1 MIMNKQLGAFS
12 WQHENIDD
20 IIRRSPIKRVKHI
33 TVNEINHIIEHTGWN
48 ILVLSADEMSADGIS
63 GMNHAMQAPEWQFRI
78 ILKPDTLLIITGYDN
93 ASNENKESIR
103 TMIKTGV
110 LPGSGFRL
118 DAHTRILI
126 A

>member
-1 MIMNKQLGAFS
+1 MNKQLSPFS

-20 IIRRSPIKRVKHI
+20 IIRRSLIKRVEHI
-33 TVNEINHIIEHTGWN
+33 TVNEINHIIEHTGRN
-48 ILVLSADEMSADGIS
+48 ILILSADEMSTDGIS
-63 GMNHAMQAPEWQFRI
+63 GMNHAMQAPEWQLRI
-78 ILKPDTLLIITGYDN
+78 LLKPDTLLIITGYDN

>member
-1 MIMNKQLGAFS
+1 MIMDKQLSPFS

-20 IIRRSPIKRVKHI
+20 IIRRSPIKRVEHI
-33 TVNEINHIIEHTGWN
+33 TVNEINYIIEHAGRN
-48 ILVLSADEMSADGIS
+48 ILILSADEMSTDGIS
-63 GMNHAMQAPEWQFRI
+63 GMNHAIQAPEWQFRI

-103 TMIKTGV
+103 AMIKTGA

>member
-1 MIMNKQLGAFS
+1 MNKQLSPFS

-20 IIRRSPIKRVKHI
+20 IIRRSPIKRVEHI
-33 TVNEINHIIEHTGWN
+33 MVNEINYIIEHTDRN
-48 ILVLSADEMSADGIS
+48 ILILSVDEMNTDGIT

-78 ILKPDTLLIITGYDN
+78 ILKPDTLFIITGYDN
-93 ASNENKESIR
+93 ASNENRESIR

-110 LPGSGFRL
+110 LPVSGFRL
-118 DAHTRILI
+118 DTHTRILI

>member
-1 MIMNKQLGAFS
+1 MNKQLSPFS
-12 WQHENIDD
+12 CCHENIDD
-20 IIRRSPIKRVKHI
+20 IIRRSPIKRVEHI
-33 TVNEINHIIEHTGWN
+33 TGNEINHVIERTGRDVL
-48 ILVLSADEMSADGIS
+48 ILSVDEMNADVIS

-78 ILKPDTLLIITGYDN
+78 ILKPDTLLIIAGYDN

-118 DAHTRILI
+118 DTHTRILI

>member
-1 MIMNKQLGAFS
+1 MNKQLSPFS

-20 IIRRSPIKRVKHI
+20 IIRHSPIKRVEHI
-33 TVNEINHIIEHTGWN
+33 MVNEINYIIEHTDRN
-48 ILVLSADEMSADGIS
+48 ILILSADEMNTDGIT
-63 GMNHAMQAPEWQFRI
+63 GMNHAMQAPEWQFHI
-78 ILKPDTLLIITGYDN
+78 ILKPDTLFIITGYDN
-93 ASNENKESIR
+93 ASNENRESIR

-118 DAHTRILI
+118 DTHTRILI

>member
-1 MIMNKQLGAFS
+1 MDKQLSPFS

-20 IIRRSPIKRVKHI
+20 IIRRSPIKRVEHI
-33 TVNEINHIIEHTGWN
+33 TVNEINHIIEHTGRN
-48 ILVLSADEMSADGIS
+48 ILILPADEMNTDGIS
-63 GMNHAMQAPEWQFRI
+63 GMNHAMQAPEWQLRI